1 MHILLQAEEL
11 DEQNVQQT
19 PPGFHVITL
28 PFADDI
34 RKTPFDKDAPRGKY
48 FCIFVFSRLGLGENA
63 AGK

>member
-1 MHILLQAEEL
+1 MCNLVHVLRWPSYFDYFQAEEL

-34 RKTPFDKDAPRGKY
+34 RKTPFDKEAPRGT
-48 FCIFVFSRLGLGENA
+48 VD
-63 AGK
+63 